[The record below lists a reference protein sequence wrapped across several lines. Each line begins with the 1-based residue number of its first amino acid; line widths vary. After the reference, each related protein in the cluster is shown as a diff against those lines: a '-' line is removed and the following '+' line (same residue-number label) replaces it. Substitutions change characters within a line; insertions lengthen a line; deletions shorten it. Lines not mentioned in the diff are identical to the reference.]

1 MWSLK
6 TSGQRARGAS
16 VSKLKYVIKN
26 KSKSLWLLNQ
36 EVCFII
42 KLRWPVSA
50 ESDFAYKHLR
60 YTFTP
65 ELISSWNQRKG
76 LQKPL
81 ILCAIKMSQFIWK
94 SSQFYFWT
102 ETSLVCRIQVYNIN
116 CLYLFSGIKRIFYC
130 SVCRRES
137 WGSCIVREEIKI
149 RAFWKVVR
157 TSFHCTWSDINT
169 VNAGTCWQFY
179 PNFLV
184 RISFTRILRL
194 TIRDI
199 F

>member
-1 MWSLK
+1 MGLK
-6 TSGQRARGAS
+6 SRSVLYYQAEMAS
-16 VSKLKYVIKN
+16 VCGKRLCIQTFAIHILHLNVFPVVGIK
-26 KSKSLWLLNQ
+26 
-36 EVCFII
+36 E
-42 KLRWPVSA
+42 R
-50 ESDFAYKHLR
+50 DFK
-60 YTFTP
+60 
-65 ELISSWNQRKG
+65 
-76 LQKPL
+76 KPL
-81 ILCAIKMSQFIWK
+81 ILSAIKMSLFIWK

-102 ETSLVCRIQVYNIN
+102 ETSLAWFRYITSTVCIYSVAYKGDVLLQ
-116 CLYLFSGIKRIFYC
+116 CLSPWEL
-130 SVCRRES
+130 
-137 WGSCIVREEIKI
+137 GSCIVREEIKI

>member
-1 MWSLK
+1 MGLK
-6 TSGQRARGAS
+6 SRSVLYYQAEMAS
-16 VSKLKYVIKN
+16 VCGKRLCIQTFAIHFYTWTYFQLESKKGT
-26 KSKSLWLLNQ
+26 SKTANIMCHQNVTIYMEKFAVLLLN
-36 EVCFII
+36 
-42 KLRWPVSA
+42 
-50 ESDFAYKHLR
+50 
-60 YTFTP
+60 
-65 ELISSWNQRKG
+65 WNFSC
-76 LQKPL
+76 L
-81 ILCAIKMSQFIWK
+81 
-94 SSQFYFWT
+94 
-102 ETSLVCRIQVYNIN
+102 IQVYNIN

-137 WGSCIVREEIKI
+137 WGSWIVREEIKI